1 LEDSKTS
8 KAQPVVVDAQ
18 GHIAGRLSSH
28 IAKLLLN
35 GNRVFVVNAEKAL
48 VSGHRKSVVNNWLKK
63 LEISSVVNPKYGPF
77 HPRRP
82 ERILKRMVRG
92 MIPRR
97 KPKGLEAIR
106 RLRVY
111 TGLPEEFE
119 ATSKITFQDSLA
131 RKPLPYYITVGE
143 IASVQGWKGK

>member
-1 LEDSKTS
+1 MEDSKTS
-8 KAQPVVVDAQ
+8 KPQTVVIDAQ

-35 GNRVFVVNAEKAL
+35 GNRVIVVNAEKAL
-48 VSGHRKSVVNNWLKK
+48 VSGQRKSVVNDWLKK

-92 MIPRR
+92 MLPRR
-97 KPKGLEAIR
+97 KPKGLEALR

-111 TGLPEEFE
+111 TGLPEEFG
-119 ATSKITFQDSLA
+119 ASSKTTFQDSLA
-131 RKPLPYYITVGE
+131 RKPLPYYITVSQ
-143 IASVQGWKGK
+143 IASVLGWKGK